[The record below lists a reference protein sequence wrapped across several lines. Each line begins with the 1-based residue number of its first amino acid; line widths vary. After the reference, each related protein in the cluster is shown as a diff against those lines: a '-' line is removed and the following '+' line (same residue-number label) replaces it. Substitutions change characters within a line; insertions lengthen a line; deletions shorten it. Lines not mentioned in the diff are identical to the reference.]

1 MKIRHL
7 AILPTV
13 FLMAACGGSTPEPET
28 PAGEAAGAAEQKPA
42 DDTKPADTAKPA
54 EGGDSTGGGGDSAKP
69 AEGGGDDKK

>member
-7 AILPTV
+7 AVLPTV

-42 DDTKPADTAKPA
+42 DDAKPAEAAKPAEGEAAGGGDTAKPA
-54 EGGDSTGGGGDSAKP
+54 EGGG
-69 AEGGGDDKK
+69 EEKK